1 MYMATVHIILD
12 LEPEVTSSDRE
23 KVLRAIR
30 DKLKNNF
37 GQRITVSS
45 DEEASIWVAW
55 LDENYTRLQSRLDEI
70 LDRVDAAGQA
80 RVLNHTEQWFAW
92 FEGQFQETGKNFEDL
107 ESSPEGEDEDGEFMP
122 SKPAFL
128 TPRSSRNSFGRTIIY
143 KHDDES
149 EGSSAVGRSV
159 RKQIRLPTR
168 K

>member
-23 KVLRAIR
+23 KVLRALR
-30 DKLKNNF
+30 DKLKNSF
-37 GQRITVSS
+37 GQRITVRS

-55 LDENYTRLQSRLDEI
+55 LDENYARLQSRLEEVM
-70 LDRVDAAGQA
+70 DRVESAGQA

-92 FEGQFQETGKNFEDL
+92 FEGQFQEIGENFEDL
-107 ESSPEGEDEDGEFMP
+107 ESDSELGDEDSEIMP

-128 TPRSSRNSFGRTIIY
+128 TPGSSRNSFGRTIIY

-149 EGSSAVGRSV
+149 EGGSALGRNV

>member
-23 KVLRAIR
+23 KVLRSIR
-30 DKLKNNF
+30 DKLKNSF
-37 GQRITVSS
+37 GQRITVRS

-55 LDENYTRLQSRLDEI
+55 LDENFTRLQSRLEEI
-70 LDRVDAAGQA
+70 LDRVESAGQA

-92 FEGQFQETGKNFEDL
+92 FEGHFQETGENFEDL
-107 ESSPEGEDEDGEFMP
+107 ESDEELDGENGEFMP
-122 SKPAFL
+122 SRPAFL
-128 TPRSSRNSFGRTIIY
+128 TPGSSRNSFGRTIIY

-149 EGSSAVGRSV
+149 EGGSALGRSV